1 MYGQVMDEV
10 SLAQVVGAHARELRI
25 SAGKKLED
33 VADAAR
39 NYGLPW
45 STGRVGDFEAGRA
58 APNLATLFA
67 AAAALGDVVGRPVSL
82 SELCA
87 GKGQVQINDEL
98 SVPLSKLRA
107 AVSGE
112 PVSVKPQKKSTKSTP
127 ATPASVKLGPAE
139 TLAATRILMRFR
151 ESDSRMCKN
160 IGVDTMTGAWAMGE
174 LWGKTFTAARDEIA
188 GPRANAQQRGQIAR
202 QLKADLQEFING
214 ND

>member
-1 MYGQVMDEV
+1 MYGEVMEDLSV
-10 SLAQVVGAHARELRI
+10 AQVVGARARELRI

-39 NYGLPW
+39 KYGLPW

-58 APNLATLFA
+58 APNLTTLVAAT
-67 AAAALGDVVGRPVSL
+67 AALGDVIGRPVSL
-82 SELCA
+82 LELFA
-87 GKGQVQINDEL
+87 GKGQVQVNDDL
-98 SVPLSKLRA
+98 SVPLAKLRA
-107 AVSGE
+107 ALSGE
-112 PVSVKPQKKSTKSTP
+112 PVSVKAQTKSTP
-127 ATPASVKLGPAE
+127 ATSASVKLGPVE
-139 TLAATRILMRFR
+139 TLAATPILMRFR

-160 IGVDTMTGAWAMGE
+160 IGVDTMTGAWAMAE

-188 GPRANAQQRGQIAR
+188 GPGANAQHRGQIAR